1 MFLVLLKVYEFKKSE
16 INNLLFYIFIT
27 STKKVCI
34 INKKKIKTD
43 TEWLSRQE
51 YLRESVCVVS
61 ENVKRGIKIY

>member
-16 INNLLFYIFIT
+16 INNLLFYIFIA